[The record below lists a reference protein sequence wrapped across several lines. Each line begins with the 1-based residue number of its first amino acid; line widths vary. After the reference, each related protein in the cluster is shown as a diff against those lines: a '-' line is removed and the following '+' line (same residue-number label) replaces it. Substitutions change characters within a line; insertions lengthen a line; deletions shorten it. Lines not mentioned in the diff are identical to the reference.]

1 MSVWPLVNKL
11 RILQGSVYN
20 LFDFTELDCAPS
32 FLLVF
37 FLLLLLGFFLLL
49 LKDCCCS
56 AEGCDCAYKG
66 LAREG
71 ICHAIPRGYELL
83 QHQAGGV
90 VL

>member
-32 FLLVF
+32 FLL
-37 FLLLLLGFFLLL
+37 GFF
-49 LKDCCCS
+49 CC
-56 AEGCDCAYKG
+56 KG